1 MNHLKT
7 LVMMQLKDKMDLS
20 FIKSTK
26 ATIFKVVFSLLKF
39 AILTAIIYLAF
50 TLISTFRLTSLSAGI
65 PTSFFAII
73 FSIMILLSIIVC
85 TFGLTKTLYLSR
97 DNQVLLTMPTGR
109 FVVFFS
115 KMVVFTVYE
124 FLRNLSYILPLFF
137 AFGLVN
143 AMPIYFYI
151 WSVLACVIITLL
163 TVTLGALFSIPM
175 LFATFVVKKSKILEY
190 SLIAIAVG
198 ALIFVVVSL
207 INAIPQNLD
216 IVGSWGT
223 LFWDIQDLFTEFTQT
238 FAPLYYL
245 TIAFVG
251 TRYGVVNQ
259 FFTPT
264 QLLSLVVILGIIALV
279 LALTFL
285 IVRPLF
291 FKMASKPFEYT
302 RKLIETK
309 KNKPL
314 SPFFGGLKKELLITT
329 RTSERFNSLFLV
341 CLILPI
347 SILLLNKIFGAM
359 DTRLSGTYLTLMFN
373 VLLILLIAL
382 SSNGWVAKTFS
393 QEGKSAYVNKTVPA
407 SFLQVLTSK
416 IIINLVAVNISIIA
430 AICIFA
436 NFAGLTLLQTI
447 FAILAIC
454 SLFTGH
460 LLWSATLDVMNP
472 QTEEYATTGTH
483 HGNPNETKST
493 IIAFV
498 ISALIAFIFLF
509 LLNENVA
516 TVWTKIA
523 FIGLAYLGWNI
534 YMYISKVRVY
544 YKEK

>member
-143 AMPIYFYI
+143 AMPICFYI

-291 FKMASKPFEYT
+291 FKMASKPFE
-302 RKLIETK
+302 
-309 KNKPL
+309 
-314 SPFFGGLKKELLITT
+314 
-329 RTSERFNSLFLV
+329 
-341 CLILPI
+341 
-347 SILLLNKIFGAM
+347 
-359 DTRLSGTYLTLMFN
+359 
-373 VLLILLIAL
+373 
-382 SSNGWVAKTFS
+382 
-393 QEGKSAYVNKTVPA
+393 
-407 SFLQVLTSK
+407 
-416 IIINLVAVNISIIA
+416 
-430 AICIFA
+430 
-436 NFAGLTLLQTI
+436 
-447 FAILAIC
+447 
-454 SLFTGH
+454 
-460 LLWSATLDVMNP
+460 
-472 QTEEYATTGTH
+472 
-483 HGNPNETKST
+483 
-493 IIAFV
+493 
-498 ISALIAFIFLF
+498 
-509 LLNENVA
+509 
-516 TVWTKIA
+516 
-523 FIGLAYLGWNI
+523 
-534 YMYISKVRVY
+534 
-544 YKEK
+544 